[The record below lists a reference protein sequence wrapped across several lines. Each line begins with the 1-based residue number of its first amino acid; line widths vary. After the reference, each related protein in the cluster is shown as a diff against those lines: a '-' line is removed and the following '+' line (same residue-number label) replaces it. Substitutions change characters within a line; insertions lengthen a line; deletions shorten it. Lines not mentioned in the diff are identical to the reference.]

1 MVENIFSQ
9 VQLQGTISSSNNGKT
24 VPVEFANIVLY
35 SEADST
41 KMIAGTVSDLK
52 GNYLFGH
59 LETGSYRIVISCI
72 GYKTLSQPIRNVSRR
87 LEIC

>member
-1 MVENIFSQ
+1 LKIYFA
-9 VQLQGTISSSNNGKT
+9 GTAARYNFFINNGKI
-24 VPVEFANIVLY
+24 VPIEFANIVLY

-59 LETGSYRIVISCI
+59 LGN
-72 GYKTLSQPIRNVSRR
+72 GKLSDRDFMHRVQNFIRSRFA
-87 LEIC
+87 L